1 MILLIYLNFRSIL
14 LIYNETVLLEKKK
27 KRKPKCEDVLDEIK
41 NTTTEEQFQIIAHFL
56 FENNRLNNLIKD
68 AKNEAIDSAKI
79 SALIISM

>member
-41 NTTTEEQFQIIAHFL
+41 NTTTEE
-56 FENNRLNNLIKD
+56 
-68 AKNEAIDSAKI
+68 
-79 SALIISM
+79 